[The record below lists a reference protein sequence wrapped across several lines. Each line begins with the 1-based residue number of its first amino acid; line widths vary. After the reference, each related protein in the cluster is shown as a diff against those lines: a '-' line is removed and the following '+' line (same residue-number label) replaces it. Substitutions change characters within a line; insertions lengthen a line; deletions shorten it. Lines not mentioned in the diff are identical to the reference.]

1 MRPVAP
7 PVISGSLVAVLLGV
21 AFGAVVFALA
31 GMELRWQV
39 YFGAAVI
46 FLLLILA
53 TQNRERVLW
62 GLMLLTLQLDV
73 SVRLMHGHA
82 GSAGIAFQLP
92 VLVAVGVLLSEIM
105 SGRLRDQ
112 QFAWGGALGWASLGL
127 FTSMAIST
135 LTSTENFAGVCAL
148 LQHAQLFL
156 LYWLVV
162 NGVRTEKRFQ
172 RVLFVLLVV
181 LCTQSFIYYLQ
192 SALGI
197 TFSATGESREG
208 GDLPRHGGTVAT
220 APNGF
225 TNFIMPLLF
234 ISSSLFLCGY
244 RGWRN
249 ARWVVGLAGAMGA
262 VALALTLTR
271 AAWAAFLV
279 GLFWI
284 MFLGYRR
291 RDVSVRMIGAVFALI
306 GVMAIAFTPLMIA
319 RLNGAPMESS
329 YTERYALMQ
338 MALAVIKAHPVLGV
352 GPGAYAMTFQ
362 AYIPPEWAHAWRFTV
377 HNHYLLRTAEAG
389 IPGGIAW
396 VALMITGIVM
406 AVRLT
411 KSRIATYRIFGYAAS
426 ATLIAYAFTMYWDTW
441 TFFAIHSMLWVM
453 LGLIAAA
460 TSLDRSQRRQQTL
473 IRAGEGA

>member
-1 MRPVAP
+1 M
-7 PVISGSLVAVLLGV
+7 
-21 AFGAVVFALA
+21 VFALA

-46 FLLLILA
+46 FCLFILA
-53 TQNRERVLW
+53 AQNRERVLW

-82 GSAGIAFQLP
+82 GSAGVAFQLP

-105 SGRLRDQ
+105 SGHLRSRQ
-112 QFAWGGALGWASLGL
+112 IVWGGPLGWAALGL
-127 FTSMAIST
+127 FSTMFISS
-135 LTSTENFAGVCAL
+135 LASTENFAGVCAL

-156 LYWLVV
+156 LYWLIV

-172 RVLFVLLVV
+172 RVLFVLLIV
-181 LCTQSFIYYLQ
+181 LCTQSLIYYLQ

-225 TNFIMPLLF
+225 TNFILPLLF
-234 ISSSLFLCGY
+234 IASALYLCAY

-249 ARWVVGLAGAMGA
+249 ARWVVVLAGAMGA

-271 AAWAAFLV
+271 AAWGAFVV
-279 GLFWI
+279 GLFW
-284 MFLGYRR
+284 MMYLGYRR

-306 GVMAIAFTPLMIA
+306 GVMALAFTPLMIA

-338 MALAVIKAHPVLGV
+338 MALAVIKAHPILGV

-389 IPGGIAW
+389 IPGGLAW
-396 VALMITGIVM
+396 VALMITGLVM

-411 KSRIATYRIFGYAAS
+411 RSRVATYRIFGYAAS

-460 TSLDRSQRRQQTL
+460 TSLDRNQRAQQTL
-473 IRAGEGA
+473 IRVGEGP